1 MNSVRGCDS
10 PSRVDMLLEMVPQF
24 FQPLRLLNSSHVNL
38 HHSVVL
44 RQTDIRL
51 GNKTKIYEF
60 RLVCSMH
67 PVSTKQSY
75 STIQTMYHSK
85 YEN

>member
-1 MNSVRGCDS
+1 MNSVRGCES

-24 FQPLRLLNSSHVNL
+24 LQPLRLLNSSHVNL

-44 RQTDIRL
+44 RQTDVRL

-60 RLVCSMH
+60 CLV
-67 PVSTKQSY
+67 
-75 STIQTMYHSK
+75 QTELFNHSNHVPFK
-85 YEN
+85 VREM